1 MIFNHFVFLLS
12 YHAVCLLIMAW
23 SVDIKPGIKTL
34 SPKWWVF
41 KSAVIAFDFFL
52 CFVVVSFIQ
61 KPVIYVQFYFF
72 IKTLQ
77 DCDGTEVKLFFKFN
91 QTHLLFGD
99 CKGRKKKFNA
109 LTYADIIVTESD
121 KLWVIFNFTWI
132 PIHWV
137 CLYLQNES
145 KLMSNVCVH
154 FG

>member
-12 YHAVCLLIMAW
+12 YHAVCLFIMAW

-77 DCDGTEVKLFFKFN
+77 DCDGTKVKLFLNLIKHICFLAIVKVE
-91 QTHLLFGD
+91 
-99 CKGRKKKFNA
+99 KKKFNA
-109 LTYADIIVTESD
+109 LTYADTIVTESD

-137 CLYLQNES
+137 CLYLQNEL